1 MRALLQKLS
10 LTARLSLLFTTLSCA
25 VLLALGWFIGAS
37 IEKHFEEQ
45 DHHALSGKLELA
57 QHIIERVITQ
67 QDVNNLSDQLGDAL
81 VGHHDLAILVQD
93 AKGKVLLNS
102 SQIQFP
108 NSYLHPRTNK
118 ASHELFSWD
127 QGGQTYRGLI
137 GHYATKNP
145 QLPTITVGIATDIAH
160 HKEFMHNFM
169 RSLWLFVIAAAIL
182 TGALSWVAASRGLSP
197 LRTMRERASGVTA
210 NKLNQRLSLEA
221 VPPELADLAHS
232 LNQMLARLEEAFQRL
247 SDFSSD
253 LAHELR
259 TPISN
264 LMTQT
269 QVSLSQARDANS
281 YREILESNAEEYSR
295 LARVITD
302 MLFLAKAENGLSIVN
317 REQVDLIREVQ
328 DLFEFYE
335 ALAEEK
341 QIHLRLHYQNYQTI
355 QHSNTEQDRLAFSL
369 SGDRLMLRRALS
381 NILSNALRH
390 TAKAQDITVNLEA
403 QADLVI
409 IRICN
414 PGPTIPEP
422 HLHRLFERFYRA
434 DHARQHADGEGSGLG
449 LAIVQAIVLGH
460 QGKISVSSQ
469 DDLTCFTLQL
479 PRATAI

>member
-1 MRALLQKLS
+1 MIALLQKLS

-57 QHIIERVITQ
+57 QHIIERVNTA
-67 QDVNNLSDQLGDAL
+67 QDVANLSDQLSDAL
-81 VGHHDLAILVQD
+81 VGHHDLAIIVQD
-93 AKGKVLLNS
+93 TKGKVLLNS

-108 NSYLHPRTNK
+108 ETYLHPRTNQPQ
-118 ASHELFSWD
+118 HEIFSWTQD
-127 QGGQTYRGLI
+127 GQTYRGLVSI
-137 GHYATKNP
+137 YATKNP
-145 QLPTITVGIATDIAH
+145 ELPSITVGIATDIAH
-160 HKEFMHNFM
+160 HLDFMRNFM
-169 RSLWLFVIAAAIL
+169 RSLWLFVFVAAL
-182 TGALSWVAASRGLSP
+182 FTGALSWVAASRGLRP
-197 LRTMRERASGVTA
+197 LRAMRDRASSVTA
-210 NKLNQRLSLEA
+210 NKLDQRLSLEA

-232 LNQMLARLEEAFQRL
+232 LNQMLERLEEAFQRL

-269 QVSLSQARDANS
+269 QVSLSQARDASS

-295 LARVITD
+295 LARMIAD
-302 MLFLAKAENGLSIVN
+302 MLFLAKAENGLSLVN
-317 REQVDLIREVQ
+317 REQVNLMQEVQ
-328 DLFEFYE
+328 NLFEFYE

-341 QIHLRLHYQNYQTI
+341 QIRLRLQCQDDQAASTK
-355 QHSNTEQDRLAFSL
+355 STSEQFTL

-390 TAKAQDITVNLEA
+390 TAKGQEITVYIEA
-403 QADLVI
+403 DPNFLTM
-409 IRICN
+409 RICN
-414 PGPTIPEP
+414 PGPSIPEQ
-422 HLHRLFERFYRA
+422 HIHRLFERFYRA

-460 QGKISVSSQ
+460 QGTISVRSQ

-479 PRATAI
+479 PRTTIA